1 MDSHAAGD
9 DPGGMSVLTEQ
20 RPAVDP
26 RSRATGTSATARG
39 LFRRVFLVN
48 VAVLLASAALLVFS
62 PVTVS
67 APIVAA
73 EVAVLGAGLL
83 TALVLNALLLR
94 ASLRPLDGLAALM
107 ERVDLLR
114 PGERVAATGAGDV
127 AHLIRTFNDML
138 DRLETERGASAA
150 RALAAQEGERQRIA
164 RELHDEIGQSLT
176 AALLALKRAGD
187 AAPESLRADLGA
199 VAETVRGSLDEVRQ
213 VARRLRPGV
222 LDDLG
227 LVSAI
232 DALAADVTE
241 ASGMP
246 VSVEVDP
253 HLPGLGTDAE
263 LVVYRIAQESL
274 TNVVRHAGA
283 QAVDLSL
290 HHTDADTV
298 VLTVTDDGCGIGNG
312 PEGAG
317 IRGMRERA
325 LLVGAGLSVG
335 PHDDGGTEVQ
345 LRVPVRR
352 RTGGDG

>member
-9 DPGGMSVLTEQ
+9 DPGGMPVLSEQ
-20 RPAVDP
+20 RPVVDP
-26 RSRATGTSATARG
+26 RGRATSATARG

-48 VAVLLASAALLVFS
+48 VAVLLASSALLVFS

-67 APIVAA
+67 APIVAT
-73 EVAVLGAGLL
+73 EVALLGAGLL

-150 RALAAQEGERQRIA
+150 RALAAQEEERQRIA

-187 AAPESLRADLGA
+187 AAPESLRDDLGA

-241 ASGMP
+241 AGGVP
-246 VSVEVDP
+246 VTVDVDP
-253 HLPGLGTDAE
+253 RLPGLGTAAE

-290 HHTDADTV
+290 RREGPAV
-298 VLTVTDDGCGIGNG
+298 VLTVTDDGCGIGDG

-352 RTGGDG
+352 MTRDG

>member
-1 MDSHAAGD
+1 MDSHTAGD
-9 DPGGMSVLTEQ
+9 DPGVMPVLTEQ

-26 RSRATGTSATARG
+26 RNRATGTSATARG
-39 LFRRVFLVN
+39 PFRRVFLVN
-48 VAVLLASAALLVFS
+48 VAVLLASSALLVFS

-67 APIVAA
+67 APIVAT

-114 PGERVAATGAGDV
+114 PGERVVATGTGDV
-127 AHLIRTFNDML
+127 AHLIRTFNGML
-138 DRLETERGASAA
+138 DRLEAERGASAA

-176 AALLALKRAGD
+176 AVLLALKRAVD
-187 AAPESLRADLGA
+187 TAPEPLRDDLGA
-199 VAETVRGSLDEVRQ
+199 VAETVRASLDEVRQ

-232 DALAADVTE
+232 DALAADVAE
-241 ASGMP
+241 AGGVP
-246 VSVEVDP
+246 VTVEVDP
-253 HLPGLGTDAE
+253 HLPGLGAAAE

-290 HHTDADTV
+290 RHADGV
-298 VLTVTDDGCGIGNG
+298 VLTVTDDGCGIGDG
-312 PEGAG
+312 VEGAG

-325 LLVGAGLSVG
+325 LLVGAELGVG
-335 PHDDGGTEVQ
+335 PHPDGGTEVR
-345 LRVPVRR
+345 LRVPMRGR
-352 RTGGDG
+352 GDGG

>member
-1 MDSHAAGD
+1 M
-9 DPGGMSVLTEQ
+9 
-20 RPAVDP
+20 
-26 RSRATGTSATARG
+26 RG

-48 VAVLLASAALLVFS
+48 VAVLLASSALLVFS

-67 APIVAA
+67 APIVAT

-83 TALVLNALLLR
+83 TALLLNALLLR
-94 ASLRPLDGLAALM
+94 ASLRPLDGLTALM

-114 PGERVAATGAGDV
+114 PGERLAATGTGDV
-127 AHLIRTFNDML
+127 AHLIATFNGML
-138 DRLETERGASAA
+138 DRLEAERGASAA

-176 AALLALKRAGD
+176 AVLLALKRAAD
-187 AAPESLRADLGA
+187 IAPEPLHDDLGA

-232 DALAADVTE
+232 DALAADVVE
-241 ASGMP
+241 AGGVP
-246 VSVEVDP
+246 VTVEVDP
-253 HLPGLGTDAE
+253 YLPGLGADAE

-290 HHTDADTV
+290 RYADGV
-298 VLTVTDDGCGIGNG
+298 VLTVTDDGCGIGDG
-312 PEGAG
+312 VEGAG

-325 LLVGAGLSVG
+325 LLVGAELSVG
-335 PHDDGGTEVQ
+335 PHPDAGTEVR
-345 LRVPVRR
+345 LRVPVRGR
-352 RTGGDG
+352 AGSDG